1 MRCARKTLSGPTRRL
16 PLISRPIQKTKQNKT
31 KQTKAKILKQ
41 EKGKIVPLT
50 LVYRPSFVLGRPT
63 TVCVDTSVQG
73 QASTSE
79 RPFIQSLRPFSVE
92 NDYDKH
98 VDVRWKYPPHKW
110 DQDMTSGSFVY
121 FLPRIDP
128 WVIGNPRPAKH
139 DRHFYYERAIRK
151 REGGGGGLSAGTP

>member
-16 PLISRPIQKTKQNKT
+16 PLISRPIQKTKKQNKT
-31 KQTKAKILKQ
+31 NKQTKAKILKQ

-50 LVYRPSFVLGRPT
+50 LVYRPSFVLGRPR

-92 NDYDKH
+92 NDYDKY
-98 VDVRWKYPPHKW
+98 V
-110 DQDMTSGSFVY
+110 
-121 FLPRIDP
+121 
-128 WVIGNPRPAKH
+128 
-139 DRHFYYERAIRK
+139 
-151 REGGGGGLSAGTP
+151 